1 MTNEEEMLDKLTTAH
16 RALAARTEAL
26 FQLSK
31 VMFAIIPA
39 DKSTKT
45 RLLTAVY
52 DETNHH
58 MEQAGFDREFQEDV
72 RRSIDELA
80 NVILAPDR

>member
-26 FQLSK
+26 FQL
-31 VMFAIIPA
+31 MFAIIPA
-39 DKSTKT
+39 DKAVKT

-52 DETNHH
+52 DETNVH
-58 MEQAGFDREFQEDV
+58 MGKAGFDQEFQEDV